1 MNFNGTPGL
10 DDARSHL
17 AAIVESSDDAIVSK
31 DLYGIVMSW
40 NKAAERLFGYS
51 TSEIIG
57 QPITTIFPADR
68 LDEEAAILT
77 RVVGGERVEHYE
89 TMRRHKDGRTISV
102 SVTIS
107 PIVDANGNVVGASK
121 IIRDLTDRDERDRRI
136 QDLQLELA
144 HVQRLTELGQVVS
157 ALVHEVNQPLA
168 AIRNYVN
175 ACQRLIAS
183 GKQEQVQGGLKL
195 IGDQID
201 RARQIVQRIREF
213 VKKGDAQTR
222 AEHLPEVIQ
231 EIIMLTQASVR
242 EEGVWLTTQ
251 LDPMASAAQ
260 INKVQVHQVLFN
272 LLRNGI
278 EATQGQPQRQVTV
291 ATRPADGD
299 MLEISVAD
307 TGSGLPEEV
316 RGKLFQPFVTSKA
329 NGMGV
334 GLSICRTIVE
344 THGGRLWAEDNP
356 GGGTVFRFTVPRA
369 STPTHAALAASA
381 KDAVSLT
388 PP

>member
-1 MNFNGTPGL
+1 
-10 DDARSHL
+10 L
-17 AAIVESSDDAIVSK
+17 AAIVESSEDAIISK
-31 DLYGIVMSW
+31 DMHGIVMSW
-40 NKAAERLFGYS
+40 NRAAERLFGYS
-51 TSEIIG
+51 ASEIIG
-57 QPITTIFPADR
+57 QPITMIFPADR
-68 LDEEAAILT
+68 LGEEAAILT
-77 RVVGGERVEHYE
+77 RILRGERLEHYE
-89 TMRRHKDGRTISV
+89 TMRRHKGGRTISV

-107 PIVDANGNVVGASK
+107 PIVDANRKVVGASK
-121 IIRDLTDRDERDRRI
+121 IIRDLTERDERDRRI
-136 QDLQLELA
+136 QDLQMELA

-201 RARQIVQRIREF
+201 RARQIVERIREF
-213 VKKGDAQTR
+213 VKKGDAQMR
-222 AEHLPEVIQ
+222 AEHLPDVIQ

-242 EEGVWLTTQ
+242 EEGVRVATQ

-278 EATQGQPQRQVTV
+278 EATQGQLRRQLTV
-291 ATRPADGD
+291 ATRPADSD

-307 TGSGLPEEV
+307 TGSGLPEEI
-316 RGKLFQPFVTSKA
+316 RGRLFQPFVTSKA

-334 GLSICRTIVE
+334 GLSVCRTIVE

-356 GGGTVFRFTVPRA
+356 GGGTVFRFTVPRVA
-369 STPTHAALAASA
+369 TPTAA
-381 KDAVSLT
+381 D
-388 PP
+388 

>member
-1 MNFNGTPGL
+1 
-10 DDARSHL
+10 
-17 AAIVESSDDAIVSK
+17 
-31 DLYGIVMSW
+31 
-40 NKAAERLFGYS
+40 
-51 TSEIIG
+51 
-57 QPITTIFPADR
+57 
-68 LDEEAAILT
+68 
-77 RVVGGERVEHYE
+77 
-89 TMRRHKDGRTISV
+89 
-102 SVTIS
+102 VTIS
-107 PIVDANGNVVGASK
+107 PIVDANRNVVGASK
-121 IIRDLTDRDERDRRI
+121 IIRDLTERDERDRRI
-136 QDLQLELA
+136 QDLQMELA

-201 RARQIVQRIREF
+201 RARQIVERIREF
-213 VKKGDAQTR
+213 VKKGDAQMR
-222 AEHLPEVIQ
+222 AEHLPDVIQ

-242 EEGVWLTTQ
+242 EEGVRVATQ

-278 EATQGQPQRQVTV
+278 EATQGQLRRQLTV
-291 ATRPADGD
+291 ATRPADSD

-307 TGSGLPEEV
+307 TGSGLPEEI
-316 RGKLFQPFVTSKA
+316 RGRLFQPFVTSKA

-334 GLSICRTIVE
+334 GLSVCRTIVE

-356 GGGTVFRFTVPRA
+356 GGGTVFRFTVPRVA
-369 STPTHAALAASA
+369 TPTAA
-381 KDAVSLT
+381 D
-388 PP
+388 

>member
-1 MNFNGTPGL
+1 MNFNGTHGP
-10 DDARSHL
+10 DDARLHL
-17 AAIVESSDDAIVSK
+17 AAIVESSEDAIVSK
-31 DLYGIVMSW
+31 DMHGIVMSW
-40 NKAAERLFGYS
+40 NRAAERLFGYS
-51 TSEIIG
+51 ASEIIG

-68 LDEEAAILT
+68 VGEEAAILT
-77 RVVGGERVEHYE
+77 RIVRGERLEHYK

-107 PIVDANGNVVGASK
+107 PIVDANRNVVGASK
-121 IIRDLTDRDERDRRI
+121 IIRDLTERDERDRRI
-136 QDLQLELA
+136 QDLQMELA

-201 RARQIVQRIREF
+201 RARQIVERIREF
-213 VKKGDAQTR
+213 VKKGDAQMR
-222 AEHLPEVIQ
+222 AEHLPDVIQ

-242 EEGVWLTTQ
+242 EEGVRVATQ

-278 EATQGQPQRQVTV
+278 EATQGQLRRQLTV
-291 ATRPADGD
+291 ATRPADSD

-307 TGSGLPEEV
+307 TGSGLPEEI
-316 RGKLFQPFVTSKA
+316 RGRLFQPFVTSKA

-334 GLSICRTIVE
+334 GLSVCRTIVE

-369 STPTHAALAASA
+369 STPTGTDSHGHA
-381 KDAVSLT
+381 VRMI